1 MHVYPATVHSLLVFY
16 VPSPPITACMH
27 SYPWQCDLSLFP
39 SKYGADS
46 LTARIGAGL
55 GLILTNRR

>member
-27 SYPWQCDLSLFP
+27 SYPLQCDLSLFP
-39 SKYGADS
+39 SKDGVYF
-46 LTARIGAGL
+46 LTS
-55 GLILTNRR
+55 